1 MSLAHELE
9 SLTRSYLVGRT
20 SLEDVR
26 QWLVAHAQDVVD
38 AEDSRLDELD
48 GELWLLISELDR
60 GDRDDA
66 SIRADLELFFQDR
79 GELVPALSPSEGPTP
94 GSGSDLP

>member
-38 AEDSRLDELD
+38 ADDPSLDELD

-60 GDRDDA
+60 GDRDEA
-66 SIRADLELFFQDR
+66 SIRADLELFFQER
-79 GELVPALSPSEGPTP
+79 GDLVPALSPSEGPTP
-94 GSGSDLP
+94 GPAAGMS